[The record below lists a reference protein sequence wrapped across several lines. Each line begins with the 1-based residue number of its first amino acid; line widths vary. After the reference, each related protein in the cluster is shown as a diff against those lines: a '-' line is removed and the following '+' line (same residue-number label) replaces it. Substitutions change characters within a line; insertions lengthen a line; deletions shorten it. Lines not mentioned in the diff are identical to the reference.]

1 MFHTFPSDVP
11 ANPFRRFMKATAL
24 ALYVAASGF
33 GVAAVPKPPPPLSL
47 SSQGSFFI
55 GGHDVHSDTLSN
67 LAHYAPTGTITVEQM
82 YVHYEI
88 PSHTAGH
95 FPITFIHGC
104 CLTGKTWETT
114 PDGRMGWDEYFL
126 RKGYPVYVVDQA
138 DRGRS
143 ALNTSTISG
152 VKSGKLSPDQLPDL
166 FDSSHEAA
174 WQTFRFGPEYPN
186 LFPGMQFPIEA
197 QAEFWKQMVPDWTPS
212 LPDPNPT
219 IPDLSQLAIRL
230 DGTILISHSQ
240 SGVFPFRAAEI
251 SSQGIAAIIALEPGS
266 CPDAHADMKPF
277 ATIPILVLYGDNVE
291 SSPRWGPRLKQCQ
304 AFVHAAKQVGVT
316 AELVLLPDIGIH
328 GNSHMLMQDK
338 NNLVV
343 ADWILSWIDQHVVPK
358 QDIGKSA
365 HSRFQH
371 P

>member
-1 MFHTFPSDVP
+1 
-11 ANPFRRFMKATAL
+11 MKATAL